1 MRTFLAALCFVTL
14 TVIAGCSPS
23 SSEADVATIEAVDNA
38 VAELDQ
44 AFEAQDAAA
53 IKALMTP
60 DHVSVTHYY
69 GTAQTVDEQIASLPD
84 LKYEQTNLTEPSVVM
99 LADDVAMR
107 TLTAK
112 FDGTYKGKS
121 ISGPMFI
128 TSIMAKRDGKWLEQ
142 FYQVTHLVP

>member
-23 SSEADVATIEAVDNA
+23 SSEADVATIKAV
-38 VAELDQ
+38 
-44 AFEAQDAAA
+44 
-53 IKALMTP
+53 MTP